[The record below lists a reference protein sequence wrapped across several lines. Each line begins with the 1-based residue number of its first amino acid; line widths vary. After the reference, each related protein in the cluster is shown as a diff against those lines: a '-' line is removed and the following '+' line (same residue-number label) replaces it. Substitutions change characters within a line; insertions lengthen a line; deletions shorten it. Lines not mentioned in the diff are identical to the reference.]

1 MRYASRAVVIK
12 DNQLLLMHRNKFGME
27 YYALVGG
34 GVDPGETP
42 EQALYREVTEEASIT
57 IANER
62 LVILEDAGKMY
73 GIQYIYL
80 RTGVL
85 YCGFCFIHF
94 LTIFNIIY
102 LHKRIALF
110 HQLVFFKFYRLD
122 VTTYPCRYRID
133 VGFHLRIIRFFVVFL
148 PDKIVGEIEYGHCD
162 NQYGYNQ

>member
-80 RTGVL
+80 CDYVSGEPVL
-85 YCGFCFIHF
+85 HPASIEQAITADGKNLYTPLWLPLDKLPDVTLLPAELKATILDCLKHGWPTEPIK
-94 LTIFNIIY
+94 LTI
-102 LHKRIALF
+102 R
-110 HQLVFFKFYRLD
+110 D
-122 VTTYPCRYRID
+122 
-133 VGFHLRIIRFFVVFL
+133 
-148 PDKIVGEIEYGHCD
+148 
-162 NQYGYNQ
+162 